1 MIKIFRLVI
10 QTKKHYLEALEADIK
25 YNEDTIKSTK
35 IFKRTLEG
43 LNAEVRQLKMES
55 WPLKRD
61 RTLLKKTRDLKLMER
76 LEHIKE
82 SLQERNTVID
92 HADLDIVF
100 KGTITADRLVEA
112 LETMLNDVQETGAF
126 GRRVKKRLKSAVQ

>member
-25 YNEDTIKSTK
+25 YNEDTIKSDK
-35 IFKRTLEG
+35 FFKRTLEDLSG
-43 LNAEVRQLKMES
+43 EIRRLKIEAQ
-55 WPLKRD
+55 PLKRD
-61 RTLLKKTRDLKLMER
+61 RTMMKIVRDLKLMER

-100 KGTITADRLVEA
+100 KGTITADSLIAA
-112 LETMLNDVQETGAF
+112 LETMLNDVQKTGAF
-126 GRRVKKRLKSAVQ
+126 GRRVKKRQKSAVH